1 MPSVEELLGKK
12 KQTVEGLLGK
22 KPSAKDVLG
31 ERGAVETVP
40 SYDPMGAAT
49 GYTETVT
56 TPAKPMPYSEQMKK
70 VGEFYGA
77 VGRGAVKGALG
88 TPGELEYL
96 GAYALPNY
104 LAGKFPRL
112 ISATPETEQVQIFPR
127 AETVGKMMEEIGLG
141 KTPEQLK
148 GAEFIGELVGGL
160 KGYGA
165 RPVEIGVGTVKK
177 LTEPNALQKALST
190 VQFSGE
196 QLAAAAKR
204 AAGERLTAAE
214 EKALSSAV
222 EAVDRQMTRISGL
235 KEVTKEVAPEVEQMQ
250 NAARFESKLVA
261 PETAADFQRNA
272 DLNSLIRGIADK
284 RYGSAEALQREVG
297 GGAFKDYQSIAR
309 NLQAEKPFGLTTEGK
324 VLKDELDSIIM
335 GGEGSLRDYGAESI
349 SIARDVRNE
358 LFGRRAQDI
367 TTKEIQEVA
376 DTLPK
381 SMSPAARQIQARQ
394 IIIEKG
400 VSERRPVDWKLVDD
414 KLREL
419 RDKAS
424 RKGPEAFGPVQKERV
439 GNVADRIENA
449 LKSWVGPENYPREIY
464 AEASEALNRFRTRL
478 GEALSAKEE
487 IPYATEAGMRETA
500 RPANI
505 LFESRESTNFGKQ
518 LLGETEVNTL
528 AEKFASNQIAGKDAA
543 EISKWLKEPKNEFV
557 YEVPGLSDKLTK
569 YGQALATREGDAKA
583 FAELQKQ
590 AATKIS
596 EAEKGIKEAKGA
608 AVKETAEAQK
618 AFESAQKSA
627 DELARTLQ
635 NEDPAKLYSSFSKL
649 RPKLEEA
656 GVFDKAGL
664 DALEADISRASQ
676 IADAR
681 QRRDAIVGAVGTL
694 LKKVVTLGLR

>member
-22 KPSAKDVLG
+22 KPSAKELLG
-31 ERGAVETVP
+31 ERGTTEMVP

-49 GYTETVT
+49 GYTEPVT
-56 TPAKPMPYSEQMKK
+56 TSAKPMPYGEQMKK

-77 VGRGAVKGALG
+77 VGRGAVRGALG

-104 LAGKFPRL
+104 LAGKFPSL
-112 ISATPETEQVQIFPR
+112 LSATPEAEQVQIFPR

-165 RPVEIGVGTVKK
+165 RPVEMGAGAVKK
-177 LTEPNALQKALST
+177 LTEPSALQKALST

-196 QLAAAAKR
+196 ELAAAAKR

-235 KEVTKEVAPEVEQMQ
+235 KEVTKEVTPEVEQMQ

-261 PETAADFQRNA
+261 PEAAVDFQRKA

-284 RYGSAEALQREVG
+284 RYGSAEALQKQVG
-297 GGAFKDYQSIAR
+297 GRAFEDYKLAASLKQEI
-309 NLQAEKPFGLTTEGK
+309 QPF
-324 VLKDELDSIIM
+324 
-335 GGEGSLRDYGAESI
+335 AES
-349 SIARDVRNE
+349 
-358 LFGRRAQDI
+358 AQGKDL
-367 TTKEIQEVA
+367 VA
-376 DTLPK
+376 QLN
-381 SMSPAARQIQARQ
+381 Q
-394 IIIEKG
+394 IIEGGSGRLRVFSPEESRLATDIKSALFPSG
-400 VSERRPVDWKLVDD
+400 KKAKPVDFKLVDD

-424 RKGPEAFGPVQKERV
+424 KKGPEAFSAVEKERV
-439 GNVADRIENA
+439 VGVADRIENA
-449 LKSWVGPENYPREIY
+449 LREWVGAENYPRQIY

-487 IPYATEAGMRETA
+487 IPYATETGMRETA

-543 EISKWLKEPKNEFV
+543 EIAKWLKEPKNEFV

-590 AATKIS
+590 AAAKIS

-618 AFESAQKSA
+618 AFDTAQKST
-627 DELARTLQ
+627 DELTRALQ
-635 NEDPAKLYSSFSKL
+635 NEDPAKLYSSFTKM
-649 RPKLEEA
+649 RPKLEET

-676 IADAR
+676 IADSR
-681 QRRDAIVGAVGTL
+681 QRRDAIVGAIGIA
-694 LKKVVTLGLR
+694 LKKVMTLGLR